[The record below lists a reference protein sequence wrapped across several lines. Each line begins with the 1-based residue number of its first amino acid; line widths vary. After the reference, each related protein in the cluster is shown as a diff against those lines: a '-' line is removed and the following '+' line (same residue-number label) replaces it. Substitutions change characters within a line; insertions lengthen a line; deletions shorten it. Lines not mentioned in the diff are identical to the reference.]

1 MKWIDLQKLLFS
13 RRKEHNGNHLFRTPK
28 YRRRETEEKEENMAD
43 IEKFRGALYGSAC
56 GDALGYPLQNFSVG
70 RIQHRFGPFGLRTL
84 VRDAKNG
91 RKAPISENTQMI
103 LATIDGILWAD
114 AKKLDLVD
122 GIYRGY
128 MRWYYSQTGEEP
140 RRGQRTWMRRQP
152 HEREFCLVREKF
164 MHARRNP
171 EEGLLGAFSKDA
183 KGSTK
188 VKVNDC
194 RGSAALARAI
204 PIGLIFAGDSKAAFD
219 EAVKAAA
226 LSHSDPVG
234 YYAAG
239 GLAALISCLAY
250 GLTLPKALE
259 RAEALLGKVHKT
271 DPILSLLGAAEEQAN
286 NHPAGKTG
294 TWDHIDSI
302 ASLGSGEN
310 AEEALAIAV
319 YCALAVDD
327 PLDALIISANHSG
340 KSNTTAAITG
350 ALEGV
355 RFGKGFIPA
364 YWADILEGST
374 ALAFM
379 TDKLYYVYEKYHPM
393 K

>member
-13 RRKEHNGNHLFRTPK
+13 RRKEHNGNHLFHTPK
-28 YRRRETEEKEENMAD
+28 DRRRETEEKEENMAD

>member
-13 RRKEHNGNHLFRTPK
+13 RRKEHNGNHLFRTQK
-28 YRRRETEEKEENMAD
+28 DRRRETEEKEENMAD
-43 IEKFRGALYGSAC
+43 IEKFRGALYGSAY

>member
-1 MKWIDLQKLLFS
+1 M
-13 RRKEHNGNHLFRTPK
+13 GRTSSMGKQEGPG
-28 YRRRETEEKEENMAD
+28 TEEKEESMAD
-43 IEKFRGALYGSAC
+43 KDKFRGALYGSAC

-84 VRDAKNG
+84 VRDSKNG
-91 RKAPISENTQMI
+91 KKAPISDDTQMI

-152 HEREFCLVREKF
+152 HEREFCLLREKF

-171 EEGLLGAFSKDA
+171 EEGLLGAFSKDSR
-183 KGSTK
+183 GSTK
-188 VKVNDC
+188 VKVNDSK
-194 RGSAALARAI
+194 GSAALARAI
-204 PIGLIFAGDSKAAFD
+204 PLGLLFAGDSKMAFD

-226 LSHSDPVG
+226 LSHSNPVA

-239 GLAALISCLAY
+239 GLAAIIACLAY

-259 RAEALLGKVHKT
+259 RAETLLGKMHKT

-302 ASLGSGEN
+302 SSLGSGHS

-327 PLDALIISANHSG
+327 PLDALIVSANHAG
-340 KSNTTAAITG
+340 KSTTTGAITG
-350 ALEGV
+350 AIEGV
-355 RFGKGFIPA
+355 RFGTSFMPE
-364 YWADILEGST
+364 YWADILEGNGVIS
-374 ALAFM
+374 FM
-379 TDKLYYVYEKYHPM
+379 ADKLFYVYNKYHPQ
-393 K
+393 KVVK

>member
-1 MKWIDLQKLLFS
+1 VKWIDLQKLLFS
-13 RRKEHNGNHLFRTPK
+13 RRKEHNGNHLFCTPK
-28 YRRRETEEKEENMAD
+28 DRRRETEEKEENMAD

-259 RAEALLGKVHKT
+259 RAETLLGKVHKT

-319 YCALAVDD
+319 YCALAVDA

>member
-13 RRKEHNGNHLFRTPK
+13 WRKEHNGNHLFRTPK
-28 YRRRETEEKEENMAD
+28 DRRRETEEKEENMAD

>member
-28 YRRRETEEKEENMAD
+28 DRRRETEEKEENMAD

>member
-1 MKWIDLQKLLFS
+1 
-13 RRKEHNGNHLFRTPK
+13 
-28 YRRRETEEKEENMAD
+28 MAD

-164 MHARRNP
+164 IHARRNP

-259 RAEALLGKVHKT
+259 RVEALLGKVHKT